1 MNRDDL
7 RCFCRC
13 YGVLR
18 RAESKPPEPGKNFD
32 LRFLV
37 FFGVLF
43 RDGQWISRFEA
54 PGLALCLFFGS
65 LFQAAPDSIFTF
77 GRIWTAFDESPCFG
91 LSGQM
96 RRRSP
101 WAKNQ
106 ARFLRGSVFAREDQN
121 EGPMGTEFA
130 NGAARL
136 GRDGSALSGARGF
149 AVGRARSGLA
159 GWVLPAPCA
168 LPLSSPP
175 APSAAGRCVR
185 RAFAPVEP
193 RHAQVLRFWPALCII
208 SSTGRVRRKR
218 VSALGP

>member
-1 MNRDDL
+1 MFLPMLWNPAPGGVETARVRKKISTCDFSFFL
-7 RCFCRC
+7 AFC
-13 YGVLR
+13 
-18 RAESKPPEPGKNFD
+18 
-32 LRFLV
+32 
-37 FFGVLF
+37 
-43 RDGQWISRFEA
+43 SRWAMDFAFEA
-54 PGLALCLFFGS
+54 LGLALCLFFGS

-77 GRIWTAFDESPCFG
+77 GRIWPALDESPCFG

-175 APSAAGRCVR
+175 APCPSPSLLAS
-185 RAFAPVEP
+185 PL
-193 RHAQVLRFWPALCII
+193 HY
-208 SSTGRVRRKR
+208 
-218 VSALGP
+218 